1 VVLLCI
7 DDDPDDLILFKD
19 AVRFIDNSYTCIV
32 ASNGREALMVLNTMV
47 PDYIFLDINM
57 PIMDGKETLRFIRKD
72 NRLTTVPICILSTS
86 DSKAEADYCMGLGA
100 TEWVVKP
107 NSFEGLIRSLRGVI
121 GGRL

>member
-1 VVLLCI
+1 MVLLCI
-7 DDDPDDLILFKD
+7 DDDPDDLMLFKD
-19 AVRFIDNSYTCIV
+19 AVRYIDDSHTCVV

-72 NRLTTVPICILSTS
+72 DRLIAVPICILSTS
-86 DSKAEADYCMGLGA
+86 DSKAELDYCMRLGA